1 MKLEKYI
8 VEAQKGEIRMKILIT
23 GAKGQLGTQII
34 KMLNNMNSELGLINS
49 AYNSAEITGIDVDQL
64 DITDINAVKE
74 YVIDLKP
81 QVIINCA
88 AYTNVD
94 ACEANED
101 LAFKVNA
108 IGPRNLAIAAEET
121 GAKIIHI
128 STDYV
133 FSGIGT
139 VPYGEYDIT
148 NPQSIYGKTKLMGE
162 EYVKQFS
169 SKYFI
174 VRTAWLYGY
183 YGNNFVKTIMKAAKE
198 KGHLDVVDDQRG
210 NPTNAEDLAYH
221 LLKLALTEEYGIY
234 HCTGKGECSWY
245 DFACKIVE
253 YADINCTVSP
263 MKSDNLNRAAKRP
276 AFSSLDNM
284 MLRCT
289 VGDETRQWEEALKVF
304 VNKIRQI

>member
-1 MKLEKYI
+1 MK
-8 VEAQKGEIRMKILIT
+8 VLIT

-34 KMLNNMNSELGLINS
+34 KILNNMDSELGLINS
-49 AYNSAEITGIDVDQL
+49 SYSSAEITGIDVDQL

-74 YVIDLKP
+74 YVTDLKP

-101 LAFKVNA
+101 IAFKVNT

-121 GAKIIHI
+121 GAKLIHI

-162 EYVKQFS
+162 DYVKQFS

-276 AFSSLDNM
+276 TFSSLDNM

-304 VNKIRQI
+304 MNKIRQI